1 MKTSRVFL
9 SSGFATTQCG
19 AVGCRRARGK
29 VMEDAGRHD
38 SITQVNNL
46 DRFSIRLSKVLR
58 MFSHFTTAAFN
69 NLDRFSILIP
79 LKPH

>member
-1 MKTSRVFL
+1 
-9 SSGFATTQCG
+9 
-19 AVGCRRARGK
+19 
-29 VMEDAGRHD
+29 MEDAGRHD

-79 LKPH
+79 LKPR